1 MSALIVPRAIALN
14 AKCIETKTFR
24 VTTMTAKNT
33 LICTVGTS
41 LLYPNLNSLPTA
53 DAYADW
59 LSKHPRDDQPQLT
72 PERVLALTAAVRAKD
87 APAIAKLLAQ
97 LPGSTRLCG
106 AEINSI
112 VDLIARDYCGPRST
126 LCFCYSDT
134 ADGQYVAEIM
144 QHYAALQGYPAEL
157 HKINDLQ
164 DQDPKRFRTKGLRNL
179 AKSVCRIIRER
190 GAAYC
195 AINATGGYKAQ
206 IAIAVLMG
214 QALAVP
220 VYYKHERF
228 SEIIAFP
235 PMPISLDHQLW
246 MQWSGIFAALN
257 RDELLLKADLDLEDW
272 DERLETLVEQVEID
286 GATWLELSP
295 TGQIFHE
302 TFDGRFA
309 SDREQFLPPAVA
321 AARKTRPTLTD
332 HGWGNARTPVT
343 ALMQRL
349 LDECPYVQSCRTHYW
364 NPNLSRATL
373 FRCKGDDIEGVF
385 SNGSWTVKITVETSA
400 TTVGQREACVADL
413 NARIDGWKP

>member
-1 MSALIVPRAIALN
+1 MAR
-14 AKCIETKTFR
+14 
-24 VTTMTAKNT
+24 KNT

-41 LLYPNLNSLPTA
+41 LLWPNLTSLPEPEAYDAWLKKQPQGDQPHLMRERILALA
-53 DAYADW
+53 DAA
-59 LSKHPRDDQPQLT
+59 KQKN
-72 PERVLALTAAVRAKD
+72 VRE
-87 APAIAKLLAQ
+87 IARLLAE

-112 VDLIARDYCGPRST
+112 ADLIERGYCEQRST
-126 LCFCYSDT
+126 LYFCYSDT
-134 ADGQYVAEIM
+134 TDGQYVADILR
-144 QHYAALQGYPAEL
+144 HYGTLRGYPVDPR
-157 HKINDLQ
+157 KIEDLQ

-179 AKSVCRIIRER
+179 AKIVCGIIRER

-228 SEIIAFP
+228 SEIVAFP

-246 MQWSGIFAALN
+246 MQWSGIFSALN
-257 RDELLLKADLDLEDW
+257 RTEQRKEDLDLEDW
-272 DERLETLVEQVEID
+272 DERLETLVERVEID

-302 TFDGRFA
+302 TFDSRFA
-309 SDREQFLPPAVA
+309 SDRDQFLPPPVA
-321 AARKTRPTLTD
+321 GRKGKPALTE
-332 HGWGNARTPVT
+332 HNWGNARNAIV
-343 ALMQRL
+343 AFMQRL
-349 LDECPYVQSCRTHYW
+349 LDECPYMQGCRTHYW

-373 FRCKGDDIEGVF
+373 FRAKGDEIEGVY
-385 SNGSWTVKITVETSA
+385 SNGTWTVKIVVETSA
-400 TTVGQREACVADL
+400 TTIGQRDACLADL
-413 NARIDGWKP
+413 NTRIAEWKI